1 MTDKIVVLTTCDSE
15 EQATRIA
22 RHLVEH
28 RVAACVNIVPG
39 MRSIYRWNGKI
50 EDTSELLLV
59 IKSRQSCCVLN
70 FRKFS
75 PQRLC
80 HWTGRRHARG
90 DTVVGF
96 LVLHEQVDP
105 G

>member
-15 EQATRIA
+15 EQAARIA

-50 EDTSELLLV
+50 EDTSELLLG
-59 IKSRQSCCVLN
+59 IKSR
-70 FRKFS
+70 RD
-75 PQRLC
+75 LC
-80 HWTGRRHARG
+80 PLTRSEIEKSHTYEVPEIVALPIVEGSEGYLAWLDRE
-90 DTVVGF
+90 
-96 LVLHEQVDP
+96 LS
-105 G
+105 